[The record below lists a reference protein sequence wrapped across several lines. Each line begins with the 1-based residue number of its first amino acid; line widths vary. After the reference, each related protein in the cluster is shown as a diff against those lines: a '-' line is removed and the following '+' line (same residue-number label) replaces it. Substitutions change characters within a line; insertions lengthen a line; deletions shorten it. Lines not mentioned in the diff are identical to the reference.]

1 MFIVSIV
8 IVTCHPASSRV
19 RTNVWVSKYFPYGNN
34 GGVTILV
41 EGRSNFCWYRVW
53 FSMGKGGG
61 GASRW
66 VCVHVRSKCIHR
78 FASNHEHGRECLCH
92 CL

>member
-1 MFIVSIV
+1 MLFVWIPPQMFIVSIV

-61 GASRW
+61 G
-66 VCVHVRSKCIHR
+66 
-78 FASNHEHGRECLCH
+78 F
-92 CL
+92 